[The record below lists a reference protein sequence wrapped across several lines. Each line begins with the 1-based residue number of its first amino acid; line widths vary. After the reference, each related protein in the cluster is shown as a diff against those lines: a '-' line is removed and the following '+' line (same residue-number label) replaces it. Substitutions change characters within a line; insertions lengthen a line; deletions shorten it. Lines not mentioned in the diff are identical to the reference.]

1 MKKFTFR
8 LLPSTL
14 FSCALSVLVY
24 AAGTTAQDCN
34 KACLENIAD
43 QYRAA
48 FAKHDPS
55 MVAIADSVRFSEN
68 FTEMPFP
75 DATWD
80 TVTEEVGPAL
90 TLSDPTT
97 GQIGIY
103 TAIMQMDT
111 PGFLAIRLKV
121 AGGEITE
128 IEHVISTKRN
138 LSGPPTPIGEV
149 REYEHEPIINEVIP
163 PNKRLPREKLIAHAD
178 GYFNTLQRNN
188 GEIRGTRFAPDAT
201 RRENGRLFN
210 DIESGFKSGFYFFN
224 NKVRRQHLLVD
235 EERGVVMSRGFIDHK
250 GDMDEYKLANG
261 EMQKNIYR
269 EPHSWG
275 FLEMFKIKNDQITA
289 VVATFIGSPYNMN
302 SPWDDGLD
310 P

>member
-1 MKKFTFR
+1 MNKFK
-8 LLPSTL
+8 LNAIVALV
-14 FSCALSVLVY
+14 FSVSIPIAQ
-24 AAGTTAQDCN
+24 AQDCD
-34 KACLENIAD
+34 KACLEDIAD

-48 FAKHDPS
+48 YVAHDPS
-55 MVAIADSVRFSEN
+55 KVAVAKNVRFSEN
-68 FTEMPFP
+68 FAMMPFP

-90 TLSDPTT
+90 TLSDPVT

-121 AGGEITE
+121 ENKEITE
-128 IEHVISTKRN
+128 IEHIISTKRN
-138 LSGPPTPIGEV
+138 LSSPPTPIGEV
-149 REYEHEPIINEVIP
+149 REYKHEPVINEVIP
-163 PNKRLPREKLIAHAD
+163 PAKRLSREKLIAHAN
-178 GYFNTLQRNN
+178 GYFDTLQRNN
-188 GEIRGTRFAPDAT
+188 GEIRGTRFAKDAT
-201 RRENGRLFN
+201 RRENGLLFE
-210 DIESGFKSGFYFFN
+210 DIEAGFKRGFYFFN

-235 EERGVVMSRGFIDHK
+235 EERQVVMSRGFIDHK
-250 GDMDEYKLANG
+250 GDLDEYKLANG
-261 EMQKNIYR
+261 DMQRNIYR

-275 FLEMFKIKNDQITA
+275 LLEMFKIKDDQIVA
-289 VVATFIGSPYNMN
+289 VVATFIGSPYNMS